1 MYTTIIIWK
10 EFGNFREFYGITI
23 FRFYCVQLR
32 FVFGKH
38 LGRARFILVP
48 SSFSESMSCD
58 CLLKVRHIYTEHCSV
73 PGEMLGRKS
82 KVFTPFIWEFDVWMS
97 ITKDKWSVLPSECR
111 KEFNNVTGFYALS
124 MSVSS
129 VCLSDYLN
137 GLISP
142 VDRRILIQFH
152 LFWHVSADIPALL
165 LSF

>member
-58 CLLKVRHIYTEHCSV
+58 CLLKVRHIYTEHSSV

-129 VCLSDYLN
+129 VCFVWLLEWFDFSCRSENID
-137 GLISP
+137 S
-142 VDRRILIQFH
+142 
-152 LFWHVSADIPALL
+152 VSFVLACQCR
-165 LSF
+165 